1 MNRSNPYIGPKAF
14 QRGDSYMFCGRDFQI
29 QKLLNLLISEQVLLL
44 HAPSGAGKTSLI
56 NKAVIPQL
64 EEKKFWVLPVM
75 RVSRLLPGEMLRQVQ
90 VKNRYVFS
98 ALLALE
104 RFREDAAEAYQ
115 LTPAELTR
123 LQELAG
129 MTFLDYLKQVSEA
142 QNSRP
147 VDAAPETNELG
158 PQTEDNAK
166 RTKSKIVLIFDQFE
180 EILTVDPTDHEDK
193 IEFFRQVGDA
203 LFTEHYWALFSMRE
217 DNAASLGSLVR
228 QLPTRLETRFRLEL
242 LTTDR
247 AEEVIQKP
255 AESQGVKFDSDAV
268 QKLIVD
274 LRTVKAQNLEGQTEE
289 KLGEFV
295 EPMQLQV
302 VCYRL
307 WENLG
312 LTKNTDKK
320 EITLADLKGTHVN
333 EALAEFYEDCLQDV
347 SRIGGK
353 TEEEIRQWIE
363 DELITPGE
371 TRGMVFMEQTMAA
384 GMPKPIVKKLESRH
398 LLRGEYRAGA
408 HWYELTHDRFI
419 GPIKESNRPWVA
431 LRIATKRAVRAHGL
445 AVIWFLVLAVLWL
458 FIEFFVTAPVNQSH
472 LFAENNVRLAARR
485 NALIAKES
493 VIERVLELKKSD
505 TNEDPTAIIKEIN
518 EVRQKIMAVDKAG
531 RTEKRLW
538 KGRPGKRS
546 RKELKELLSLET
558 AVNESVD
565 LAATMAQLR
574 LCLTDHWQTFRL
586 SAHDVQ
592 IVNSLLNSFGQQL
605 SGFRPASK
613 GKNESANQ
621 TSQILLAYQSSA
633 EGERIDT
640 AKLQDGLEKID
651 AAQNH
656 KQWKNLKLD
665 QSTFEKAARVATAR
679 IFKPVE
685 DLKKANEEELVTVN
699 ELNLNNRGIVNV
711 TSTEILRRIQA
722 EPRATFQETKT
733 QISLSDRV
741 RNYLT
746 RLWDPTISA
755 ERAMAVI
762 YILWCVVLTAFM
774 IYLARAAVN
783 LEERVGQF
791 YDALYRVRGISD
803 SLGWSIKSR
812 APSILVILAL
822 ACLLSIHIRVSWL
835 CYNIVPANSSWW
847 RLLYIPA
854 ILAALSIAYY
864 IVEHYRHGRIARAR
878 ILEIMNSFSARLSS
892 LRALT
897 R

>member
-64 EEKKFWVLPVM
+64 EEKKFWVAPVM
-75 RVSRLLPGEMLRQVQ
+75 RVSRLLPGEMLRQIE

-115 LTPAELTR
+115 LTPAELAR

-129 MTFLDYLKQVSEA
+129 MTFLDYLKQVSPK
-142 QNSRP
+142 P
-147 VDAAPETNELG
+147 VDAAAETNERTS
-158 PQTEDNAK
+158 QTEENAK
-166 RTKSKIVLIFDQFE
+166 RTRPKVVLIFDQFE
-180 EILTVDPTDHEDK
+180 EILTVDPTDHDDK
-193 IEFFRQVGDA
+193 VEFFRQVGDA

-247 AEEVIQKP
+247 AEEVIRKP

-268 QKLIVD
+268 QKLIGD

-307 WENLG
+307 WENLD
-312 LTKNTDKK
+312 LSKNTNKQ
-320 EITLADLKGTHVN
+320 EITLADLKNTHVN

-347 SRIGGK
+347 SRLGGK

-363 DELITPGE
+363 EELITPGE
-371 TRGMVFMEQTMAA
+371 TRGMVFMERTMAA
-384 GMPKPIVKKLESRH
+384 GMPKPIVEKLATRH

-419 GPIKESNRPWVA
+419 GPIKESNRPWAA
-431 LRIATKRAVRAHGL
+431 LRIATRRAVRAHGL
-445 AVIWFLVLAVLWL
+445 AVIWFLVIAVLWL
-458 FIEFFVTAPVNQSH
+458 FTEFFVTAPVNRSH

-485 NALIAKES
+485 NALTAKQS
-493 VIERVLELKKSD
+493 VIEKILELKKSD
-505 TNEDPTAIIKEIN
+505 TKEDPAAILNEIAN
-518 EVRQKIMAVDKAG
+518 VRQEVMAVDKEG
-531 RTEKRLW
+531 RTKERPW
-538 KGRPGKRS
+538 KGRAGKRS
-546 RKELKELLSLET
+546 RKELKELLSLKTRVGKFVELT
-558 AVNESVD
+558 EA
-565 LAATMAQLR
+565 MAKLR
-574 LCLTDHWQTFRL
+574 LCVSDNWQTL
-586 SAHDVQ
+586 HLNDDEVQ
-592 IVNSLLNSFGQQL
+592 IVNTLLNSFGQQI
-605 SGFRPASK
+605 SSFSPTAKAKNAGAS
-613 GKNESANQ
+613 Q
-621 TSQILLAYQSSA
+621 TSQILLAYESTE

-640 AKLQDGLEKID
+640 GKLQEGLEKIG
-651 AAQNH
+651 AAQTSKHWN
-656 KQWKNLKLD
+656 NVKLD
-665 QSTFEKAARVATAR
+665 MSSFDKAAKVAVAR
-679 IFKPVE
+679 IFEPVE
-685 DLKKANEEELVTVN
+685 DLKKANDEELVAVN
-699 ELNLNNRGIVNV
+699 ELNLSNRGIVNV

-722 EPRATFQETKT
+722 EPRATRQESDT
-733 QISLSDRV
+733 QLSWSGRV

-746 RLWDPTISA
+746 HLWDPTISA

-762 YILWCVVLTAFM
+762 YTIWCVVFTAFM
-774 IYLARAAVN
+774 IYVARAAVN

-791 YDALYRVRGISD
+791 YEALHRVRGVSD
-803 SLGWSIKSR
+803 PLGWSIKSR
-812 APSILVILAL
+812 VPSIVVILAL
-822 ACLLSIHIRVSWL
+822 ACLLAIHIRVSWITFEL
-835 CYNIVPANSSWW
+835 VPGTSWW

-854 ILAALSIAYY
+854 ILTAASIAYY
-864 IVEHYRHGRIARAR
+864 VVEHYLHGRIARAR
-878 ILEIMNSFSARLSS
+878 LLELMNSFNARLSS
-892 LRALT
+892 LRALA